1 MKKIVLRIANLLG
14 LKNTLVDFVINRRS
28 KKLYGLFIKNGD
40 LVFDVGANIGN
51 RAKFFN
57 DLGAKVVCIEPQE
70 KCVNMLRERFRN
82 NPAITIVPKGL
93 SDKEGSITLYTSEE
107 SSVIATMS
115 DKWKDEG
122 RFTGNTNWNSSKVVE
137 VTTLDI
143 LISKFGLPQFCKI
156 DVEGFEKL
164 VIAGLSKKIPVIS
177 FEFTM
182 EFFDDAVTCIKLLQK
197 NGKVKVNYSLGES
210 MLFTNADFISAEE
223 CIEQI
228 KDNKDKL
235 LWGDIYVNYVD

>member
-1 MKKIVLRIANLLG
+1 
-14 LKNTLVDFVINRRS
+14 VINRRS
-28 KKLYGLFIKNGD
+28 KKLYSYFINKND

-51 RAKFFN
+51 RAAFFN

-70 KCVNMLRERFRN
+70 KCVNIIKERFKN
-82 NPAITIVPKGL
+82 NSAISIVPKGL
-93 SDKEGSITLYTSEE
+93 SDKEGTITLYTSDE

-137 VTTLDI
+137 VTTLDM
-143 LISKFGLPQFCKI
+143 LISEFGLPQFCKI
-156 DVEGFEKL
+156 DVEGFEKQ

-182 EFFDDAVTCIKLLQK
+182 EFFDDAIECIELLK
-197 NGKVKVNYSLGES
+197 RNGNISVNYSLGES
-210 MLFTNADFISAEE
+210 MLFTNTNFISAED
-223 CIEQI
+223 CIKQI
-228 KDNKDKL
+228 KGNKDAL
-235 LWGDIYVNYVD
+235 LWGDIYVKYVN